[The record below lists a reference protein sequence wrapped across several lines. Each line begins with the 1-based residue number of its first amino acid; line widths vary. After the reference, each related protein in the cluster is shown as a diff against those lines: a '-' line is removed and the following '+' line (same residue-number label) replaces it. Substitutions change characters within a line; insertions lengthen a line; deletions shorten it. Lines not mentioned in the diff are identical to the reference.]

1 MKEQLQAQVKGM
13 SCASCAASIEKELKS
28 LPYVQDAQ
36 INYATESG
44 KIVVDRADRFAEM
57 ASLVKKMG
65 YDLSLIADKKTNES
79 DFNSFGQAEKTKLV
93 VALSLASLVM
103 VFAMGPLMD
112 WPSPGTNYWIQL
124 ILTTPVWLGVGL
136 KYQRAVLDLFRS
148 GRSNMNT
155 LIGVGTSAAF
165 LYSFMITVAPSLT
178 KEWGFTQVVY
188 FEAVG
193 FIIAFVLLGQ
203 FFESK
208 AKRKAKEALQS
219 LLKLQAKTASVV
231 LDGKEEA
238 RSIES
243 VRIGDVIRV
252 RPGESIPID
261 GLIVRGQSH
270 LNESMMSGEPIPVWK
285 SADDPVYAGT
295 LNVEGTLDIKTTK
308 IGAETMLAKI
318 TRFVDE
324 AQNNKPDIQ
333 RFADRVSAVFVPA
346 VMVLSLLT
354 FVAWMIWGPEPRWG
368 YALSNAIAVLVI
380 ACPCALGLATPTAVV
395 VATSR
400 ASLKGLLIAGGDVI
414 EKAQNITAMIFDKT
428 GTLTEGRPEVAQI
441 VFRRELAEV
450 AKTKFMQAIAS
461 IESYSEHPLSQAIV
475 HHIQQLYGKDT
486 QDPETFRVL
495 PGKGLEA
502 TLGGVNY
509 LIGSTRLMAEQ
520 GLAMEEI
527 GDKLK
532 GVHTGSLVQVA
543 FQEPGSSWQALATIM
558 IADRIK
564 PGMKEMI
571 ANIHQL
577 GIHTWLVTGDR
588 QAAGEAVAKELGIQN
603 LIAEALPEKKQAILR
618 ELQEQGYKVA
628 MVGDGINDAPALAS
642 ADLSFAMGS
651 GTDVAMETAD
661 VTIVRSDLEKVLDF
675 LRISRGTMKII
686 KQNLFLSLAYNVALI
701 PIAAGVLF
709 VFGGPLMPPMFASF
723 AMGLSSL
730 SVVGNSLRVR
740 GLV

>member
-1 MKEQLQAQVKGM
+1 MGM
-13 SCASCAASIEKELKS
+13 SCASCAASIEKELKA

-44 KIVVDRADRFAEM
+44 KILVDRADRFAEIS
-57 ASLVKKMG
+57 SLVKKMG
-65 YDLSLIADKKTNES
+65 YELRLTSDRRAAEGDLG
-79 DFNSFGQAEKTKLV
+79 SFGRTEKTKLI

-103 VFAMGPLMD
+103 VFAMGPLMH
-112 WPSPGTNYWIQL
+112 WPSEGTNYWIQL
-124 ILTTPVWLGVGL
+124 ILTTPVWLGVGF

-165 LYSFMITVAPSLT
+165 LYSLMITLAPTQT
-178 KEWGFTQVVY
+178 KAWGFTQAVY
-188 FEAVG
+188 YEAVG

-219 LLKLQAKTASVV
+219 LLKMQAKTASV
-231 LDGKEEA
+231 LLEGKEEA
-238 RSIES
+238 RAIDA
-243 VRIGDVIRV
+243 VNIGDVIRV

-261 GLIVRGQSH
+261 GVIVRGESH
-270 LNESMMSGEPIPVWK
+270 LNEAMMSGEPLPIWK
-285 SADDPVYAGT
+285 SIEDPVFAGT

-324 AQNNKPDIQ
+324 AQNNKPNIQ

-346 VMVLSLLT
+346 VIALSLLT
-354 FVAWMIWGPEPRWG
+354 FAAWMIWGPEPRWG

-414 EKAQNITAMIFDKT
+414 EKAQGITAMIFDKT
-428 GTLTEGRPEVAQI
+428 GTLTEGRPEVAEILFQ
-441 VFRRELAEV
+441 RQLDEA
-450 AKTKFMQAIAS
+450 TKKKYMQAIAS
-461 IESYSEHPLSQAIV
+461 TESYSEHPLSHAIV
-475 HHIQQLYGKDT
+475 RHIQQFFGKNA
-486 QDPETFRVL
+486 QDPDAFRVL
-495 PGKGLEA
+495 PGRGLEA
-502 TLGGVNY
+502 TLDGVNY
-509 LIGSTRLMAEQ
+509 LIGSPRLMAEQ
-520 GLAMEEI
+520 TPPIDTFDDRLTGN
-527 GDKLK
+527 
-532 GVHTGSLVQVA
+532 HHGSLVQVA
-543 FQEPGSSWQALATIM
+543 IQEGGSSWQALATIL

-577 GIHTWLVTGDR
+577 GIQTWLVTGDR
-588 QAAGEAVAKELGIQN
+588 KAAGEAVAKELGIQN
-603 LIAEALPEKKQAILR
+603 LVAEALPERKQTILLG
-618 ELQEQGYKVA
+618 LQEQGYKVA

-661 VTIVRSDLEKVLDF
+661 VTIVRSDLERVLDF

-701 PIAAGVLF
+701 PVAAGVLYL
-709 VFGGPLMPPMFASF
+709 FGGPLMPPMLASF

-740 GLV
+740 GLI